1 MHPGMKTG
9 EMKTKGEKIMYRV
22 MIIDDEKA
30 IRGLLRSSVS
40 WDQLDMQVAG
50 EAESG
55 IEAINIIDELRPH
68 IAFVDIKMPFMDGIE
83 FSKLA
88 IKRYP
93 LLKIV
98 VLTAFNEFEYARQCI
113 GIGISE
119 FLVKPI
125 NRKEIQSVLEKI
137 RKELDMVVPS
147 FSEEELEPP
156 CSTTAEKI
164 KEYLCVNYTHPDLN
178 LTSTAMAFGF
188 NANYLSRMFKAE
200 TGVSFC
206 DYLFARR
213 MEKAVEYAGR
223 KMLMYQAAEKV
234 GIPDPNYFGRCFK
247 KHTGKSYS
255 DYMK

>member
-1 MHPGMKTG
+1 
-9 EMKTKGEKIMYRV
+9 

-30 IRGLLRSSVS
+30 IRGLLKSSVS
-40 WDQLDMQVAG
+40 WEQLDMQVVG

-55 IEAINIIDELRPH
+55 IEAINTIDELRPH
-68 IAFVDIKMPFMDGIE
+68 IAFVDIKMPFMDGID

-93 LLKIV
+93 HLKII

-125 NRKEIQSVLEKI
+125 NRKEIQLVLEGI
-137 RKELDMVVPS
+137 RQELDAVVP
-147 FSEEELEPP
+147 EWPEAELDPP
-156 CSTTAEKI
+156 CSSAAEKI
-164 KEYLCVNYTHPDLN
+164 KEYLRLNFTRPDLN

-188 NANYLSRMFKAE
+188 NANYLSRMFKIE

-213 MEKAVEYAGR
+213 MEKAVEYADK

-255 DYMK
+255 EYLKGDE

>member
-1 MHPGMKTG
+1 
-9 EMKTKGEKIMYRV
+9 

-30 IRGLLRSSVS
+30 IRGLLKSSIN
-40 WDQLDMQVAG
+40 WEQLDMQIAG

-55 IEAINIIDELRPH
+55 IEAINTIDEIRPH
-68 IAFVDIKMPFMDGIE
+68 VAFVDIKMPFMNGIE

-88 IKRYP
+88 IERYP
-93 LLKIV
+93 FLKIII
-98 VLTAFNEFEYARQCI
+98 LTAFNEFEYARQCI
-113 GIGISE
+113 GIGIYE

-125 NRKEIQSVLEKI
+125 NRQEIHTVLERIK
-137 RKELDMVVPS
+137 KDLDKAKSDWPDEYTEPS
-147 FSEEELEPP
+147 

-164 KEYLCVNYTHPDLN
+164 KEYLRINYTQPDLN

-200 TGVSFC
+200 TGVSFG

-213 MEKAVEYAGR
+213 MEKAVEYAER
-223 KMLMYQAAEKV
+223 KMLMYQAADKV

-255 DYMK
+255 EYTK

>member
-1 MHPGMKTG
+1 
-9 EMKTKGEKIMYRV
+9 MYRV

-30 IRGLLRSSVS
+30 IRGLLKSSVD
-40 WDQLDMQVAG
+40 WEQLGMKVIG

-55 IEAINIIDELRPH
+55 IEAINTIDELKPH
-68 IAFVDIKMPFMDGIE
+68 VAFVDIKMPFMDGIE

-93 LLKIV
+93 NLKV
-98 VLTAFNEFEYARQCI
+98 VILTAFNEFEYARKCI
-113 GIGISE
+113 GIGITE

-125 NRKEIQSVLEKI
+125 NRKEIQLVLERI
-137 RKELDMVVPS
+137 RKELDEVVLEWP
-147 FSEEELEPP
+147 EVELEPP
-156 CSTTAEKI
+156 CSSAAEKI
-164 KEYLCVNYTHPDLN
+164 KEYLRLNFTRPDLN

-188 NANYLSRMFKAE
+188 NANYLSRMFKIE
-200 TGVSFC
+200 TGVGFC

-213 MEKAVEYAGR
+213 MEKAVEYADK
-223 KMLMYQAAEKV
+223 KMLMYQTAEKV

-255 DYMK
+255 EYLKGDE

>member
-1 MHPGMKTG
+1 
-9 EMKTKGEKIMYRV
+9 MYRV
-22 MIIDDEKA
+22 MIIEDEKA
-30 IRGLLRSSVS
+30 IRGLLKSSID
-40 WDQLDMQVAG
+40 WEQLDMQIVG

-55 IEAINIIDELRPH
+55 IEAINTIDEIRPN

-93 LLKIV
+93 QLKIII
-98 VLTAFNEFEYARQCI
+98 LTAFNEFEYARQCI

-125 NRKEIQSVLEKI
+125 NRKEIHTTLEKI
-137 RKELDMVVPS
+137 KKELDQAKANWPEED
-147 FSEEELEPP
+147 SEPAY
-156 CSTTAEKI
+156 STTAEKI
-164 KEYLCVNYTHPDLN
+164 KEYLRINYTHPDLN

-200 TGVSFC
+200 TGASFC

-213 MEKAVEYAGR
+213 MEKAVEYAGK
-223 KMLMYQAAEKV
+223 KMLMYQAADKV

-247 KHTGKSYS
+247 KYTGKSYS
-255 DYMK
+255 EYMK

>member
-1 MHPGMKTG
+1 VRMIWKRP
-9 EMKTKGEKIMYRV
+9 KGEGTMYRV

-30 IRGLLRSSVS
+30 IRGLLKSSVE
-40 WDQLDMQVAG
+40 WNQLDMQVAG

-55 IEAINIIDELRPH
+55 IEAINTIDEIRPH

-83 FSKLA
+83 FSKFA

-93 LLKIV
+93 NLKII

-113 GIGISE
+113 GIGITE

-125 NRKEIQSVLEKI
+125 NRKEIQTVLEKI
-137 RKELDMVVPS
+137 RKELDAAIP
-147 FSEEELEPP
+147 EWPEAELEPS

-164 KEYLCVNYTHPDLN
+164 KEYLRINYTCPDIN
-178 LTSTAMAFGF
+178 LTSTAMEFGF
-188 NANYLSRMFKAE
+188 NANYLSRMFKIE

-213 MEKAVEYAGR
+213 MEKAVEYAGK

-247 KHTGKSYS
+247 KYTGKSYS
-255 DYMK
+255 EYVKNEE

>member
-1 MHPGMKTG
+1 
-9 EMKTKGEKIMYRV
+9 MYRV

-30 IRGLLRSSVS
+30 IRGLLKSSVS
-40 WDQLDMQVAG
+40 WDLLDMRIAG

-55 IEAINIIDELRPH
+55 IEAINTIDEIKPH

-93 LLKIV
+93 KLKIV
-98 VLTAFNEFEYARQCI
+98 ILTAFNEFEYARQCI

-125 NRKEIQSVLEKI
+125 NRKEIQLVLERIK
-137 RKELDMVVPS
+137 KELDLVMPE
-147 FSEEELEPP
+147 FPEEELEPT
-156 CSTTAEKI
+156 CSTAAEKI
-164 KEYLCVNYTHPDLN
+164 KEYLRLNYTCPDIN

-200 TGVSFC
+200 TGTSFC

-213 MEKAVEYAGR
+213 MEKAVEYAGK
-223 KMLMYQAAEKV
+223 KMMMYQTAEKV

-255 DYMK
+255 EYLKPDEPS

>member
-1 MHPGMKTG
+1 
-9 EMKTKGEKIMYRV
+9 MYRV

-30 IRGLLRSSVS
+30 IRGLLKSSVD
-40 WDQLDMQVAG
+40 WEQLDMQVTG

-55 IEAINIIDELRPH
+55 IEAINTIDEIRPH

-93 LLKIV
+93 LLKIII
-98 VLTAFNEFEYARQCI
+98 LTAFNEFEYARQCI

-125 NRKEIQSVLEKI
+125 NRKEIHTVLEKI
-137 RKELDMVVPS
+137 KKELDKAKSDWPDEDSEPS
-147 FSEEELEPP
+147 

-164 KEYLCVNYTHPDLN
+164 MEYLRINYTRPDLN
-178 LTSTAMAFGF
+178 LTSTAMTFGF

-213 MEKAVEYAGR
+213 MEKAVEYAER
-223 KMLMYQAAEKV
+223 KTLMYQAADKV

-255 DYMK
+255 EYMR

>member
-1 MHPGMKTG
+1 
-9 EMKTKGEKIMYRV
+9 MYRV

-30 IRGLLRSSVS
+30 IRGLLKSSVS
-40 WDQLDMQVAG
+40 WDQLDMRVAG

-55 IEAINIIDELRPH
+55 IEAINIIDEIKPH

-83 FSKLA
+83 FSRLA

-93 LLKIV
+93 RLKIV
-98 VLTAFNEFEYARQCI
+98 ILTAFNEFEYARQCI

-125 NRKEIQSVLEKI
+125 NRKEIQLVLERI
-137 RKELDMVVPS
+137 RKELDAVIPDLPD
-147 FSEEELEPP
+147 EELEPS
-156 CSTTAEKI
+156 CSTAAEKI
-164 KEYLCVNYTHPDLN
+164 KEYLRLNYTCPDIN

-200 TGVSFC
+200 TGTSFC

-213 MEKAVEYAGR
+213 MEKAVEYAGK
-223 KMLMYQAAEKV
+223 KMMMYQAAEKV

-255 DYMK
+255 EFLKLEEQA

>member
-1 MHPGMKTG
+1 
-9 EMKTKGEKIMYRV
+9 
-22 MIIDDEKA
+22 MIIDDERA
-30 IRGLLRSSVS
+30 IRGLLKSSIA
-40 WDQLDMQVAG
+40 WDQLDMQVVG

-55 IEAINIIDELRPH
+55 IEAINTIDEFRPH

-88 IKRYP
+88 IRRYP
-93 LLKIV
+93 LLKII

-113 GIGISE
+113 GIGITE

-125 NRKEIQSVLEKI
+125 NHKEIQTALEKI
-137 RKELDMVVPS
+137 KKDLDNAAPDLMDEDAAPA
-147 FSEEELEPP
+147 L
-156 CSTTAEKI
+156 STTAEKI
-164 KEYLCVNYTHPDLN
+164 KEYLRLNYTSPDLN
-178 LTSTAMAFGF
+178 LASTAMAFGF

-200 TGVSFC
+200 AGISFGE
-206 DYLFARR
+206 YLFARR
-213 MEKAVEYAGR
+213 MEKAIEYAQK

-255 DYMK
+255 EYIK

>member
-1 MHPGMKTG
+1 
-9 EMKTKGEKIMYRV
+9 

-30 IRGLLRSSVS
+30 IRGLLKSSVS

-55 IEAINIIDELRPH
+55 IEAINIIDEIRPH

-83 FSKLA
+83 FSKLV

-93 LLKIV
+93 HLKIII
-98 VLTAFNEFEYARQCI
+98 LTAFNEFEYARQCI

-125 NRKEIQSVLEKI
+125 NRKEIQIVLERIKMELDSTVMN
-137 RKELDMVVPS
+137 RKEEY
-147 FSEEELEPP
+147 SEPL

-164 KEYLCVNYTHPDLN
+164 KEYLRGNYTSPDLN
-178 LTSTAMAFGF
+178 LTSTAIAYGF

-200 TGVSFC
+200 VGVSFC
-206 DYLFARR
+206 DYLFACR
-213 MEKAVEYAGR
+213 MDKAVELAGK

-247 KHTGKSYS
+247 KHTGMSYS
-255 DYMK
+255 EYLKQEETSDISGE

>member
-1 MHPGMKTG
+1 
-9 EMKTKGEKIMYRV
+9 MYRV

-30 IRGLLRSSVS
+30 IRGLLKSSVD
-40 WDQLDMQVAG
+40 WERLNMQVAG

-55 IEAINIIDELRPH
+55 IEAINTIDEMRPH

-83 FSKLA
+83 FSRLA

-93 LLKIV
+93 LLKIII
-98 VLTAFNEFEYARQCI
+98 LTAFNEFEYARQCI

-125 NRKEIQSVLEKI
+125 NRKEIHTVLEKI
-137 RKELDMVVPS
+137 KKELDKAKSDWPDEDPEPS
-147 FSEEELEPP
+147 

-164 KEYLCVNYTHPDLN
+164 MEYLRINYTRPDLN
-178 LTSTAMAFGF
+178 LTSIAMTFGF

-200 TGVSFC
+200 TGISFC
-206 DYLFARR
+206 DYLFTRR
-213 MEKAVEYAGR
+213 MEKAVEYAER
-223 KMLMYQAAEKV
+223 KMLMYQAADKV

-255 DYMK
+255 EYMK